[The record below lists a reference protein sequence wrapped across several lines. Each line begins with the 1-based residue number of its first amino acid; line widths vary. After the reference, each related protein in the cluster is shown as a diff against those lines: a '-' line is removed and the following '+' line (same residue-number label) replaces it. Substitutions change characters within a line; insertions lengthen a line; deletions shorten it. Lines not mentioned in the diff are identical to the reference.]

1 MQGIL
6 SNRWSAEEDV
16 MRLHPAVA
24 TALVLVGGVLLALP
38 LYEWFRF
45 AAVRSVSAD
54 TPSWSVGASL
64 VSGALGLVFIFVAIV
79 FSIESQSGSRV
90 AD

>member
-1 MQGIL
+1 
-6 SNRWSAEEDV
+6 

-24 TALVLVGGVLLALP
+24 TALVLVGGALLVLP

-45 AAVRSVSAD
+45 AAMRSVSAD

-64 VSGALGLVFIFVAIV
+64 LSGALGLVFIFVAVV
-79 FSIESQSGSRV
+79 FSLDSQPRSS
-90 AD
+90 DTD